1 MEKGNSSCWDVL
13 IQLIKHN
20 TNIHFAVPTPEQ
32 IFLMYVIGL
41 PQTWR
46 IKSHFSYQQATED
59 VADSSLFSAQ
69 HPEWGQE
76 VPPCLPFWLVC
87 LIDVHTWDSFFGGHS
102 VLMDVIDLSTAVVR
116 ECSRSSG
123 LGELATWRC
132 WKARRRAGGG
142 PASTSE
148 WCTASA
154 FGCCPCEQSGLGRK
168 KKAFKAFVYYR
179 VLSGRALYLKSFWNE
194 EKYPP
199 KIVPSLF
206 TTDFLQSLWL
216 VICSLN
222 SIFDHSSQNLNFFW
236 TQEI

>member
-1 MEKGNSSCWDVL
+1 MS
-13 IQLIKHN
+13 
-20 TNIHFAVPTPEQ
+20 TPETV
-32 IFLMYVIGL
+32 FWGAFSLNGCDW
-41 PQTWR
+41 PQ
-46 IKSHFSYQQATED
+46 H
-59 VADSSLFSAQ
+59 
-69 HPEWGQE
+69 
-76 VPPCLPFWLVC
+76 
-87 LIDVHTWDSFFGGHS
+87 
-102 VLMDVIDLSTAVVR
+102 
-116 ECSRSSG
+116 SSG
-123 LGELATWRC
+123 KGVFQKQWSGRACNMEMLESKEKSRWR
-132 WKARRRAGGG
+132 
-142 PASTSE
+142 TSE
-148 WCTASA
+148 YFWVVYSLCFQLLPMWTVW
-154 FGCCPCEQSGLGRK
+154 FREEKK

>member
-1 MEKGNSSCWDVL
+1 MKNQVSFLLSASYRRCCRLLVVL
-13 IQLIKHN
+13 CTAPRMRTGGTSL
-20 TNIHFAVPTPEQ
+20 
-32 IFLMYVIGL
+32 
-41 PQTWR
+41 
-46 IKSHFSYQQATED
+46 
-59 VADSSLFSAQ
+59 SSLLVS
-69 HPEWGQE
+69 
-76 VPPCLPFWLVC
+76 VPYWCPHLRQ
-87 LIDVHTWDSFFGGHS
+87 FFGGHS

>member
-1 MEKGNSSCWDVL
+1 MKNQVSFLLSASYRRCCRLLVVL
-13 IQLIKHN
+13 CTSPGMRTGGTSL
-20 TNIHFAVPTPEQ
+20 
-32 IFLMYVIGL
+32 
-41 PQTWR
+41 
-46 IKSHFSYQQATED
+46 
-59 VADSSLFSAQ
+59 SSLLVS
-69 HPEWGQE
+69 
-76 VPPCLPFWLVC
+76 VPYWCPHLRQ
-87 LIDVHTWDSFFGGHS
+87 FFGGHS

-116 ECSRSSG
+116 ECSRSSSG
-123 LGELATWRC
+123 RACNMEMLESKEESRWR
-132 WKARRRAGGG
+132 
-142 PASTSE
+142 TSE
-148 WCTASA
+148 YFWVVYSLCFQLLPMWTVW
-154 FGCCPCEQSGLGRK
+154 FREEKK